1 MMFTACRLAVQ
12 IASQSHIAIEALG
25 LRAHGGLMVGADT
38 AIVFWLS
45 VFDACVFPATLS
57 LVCVWGPARP
67 ESLGSHSRPSDTAPK
82 LSKPI

>member
-1 MMFTACRLAVQ
+1 
-12 IASQSHIAIEALG
+12 
-25 LRAHGGLMVGADT
+25 MVGADT
-38 AIVFWLS
+38 AVVFWLS
-45 VFDACVFPATLS
+45 VFDARVFPATLS